1 MLKVL
6 YCKSLSSN
14 SRVHNKLEVYLFLFY
29 SILFYSILFYSLSL
43 DIKHA
48 ACHQNMPLTNTFK
61 FLVIYDDVVFEE
73 KKDGTQN

>member
-1 MLKVL
+1 MFYHHCYNNIISQSGIIKVF
-6 YCKSLSSN
+6 
-14 SRVHNKLEVYLFLFY
+14 LFYSILFY